1 MGVEEVVEAGAL
13 QSAAEERTVR
23 ASATT
28 QSYSDCSVKM
38 PPSFRARRIT
48 PPAAP
53 KAITVNRKPQK
64 AAHGLVDKHTGENGR
79 GRV

>member
-1 MGVEEVVEAGAL
+1 M
-13 QSAAEERTVR
+13 
-23 ASATT
+23 
-28 QSYSDCSVKM
+28 KM

-64 AAHGLVDKHTGENGR
+64 AAHGLVDKHTGERAWASVSAALASTPGLVR
-79 GRV
+79 HAM

>member
-1 MGVEEVVEAGAL
+1 M
-13 QSAAEERTVR
+13 
-23 ASATT
+23 
-28 QSYSDCSVKM
+28 KM

-64 AAHGLVDKHTGENGR
+64 AAHGLVDKHTGVGECECCARQPPGAGEVRYVVR
-79 GRV
+79 GRLSAGSLVLVA